1 MTGGFIMRMTKIIC
15 TMGPACDDI
24 DVLCKMIDAGMNVA
38 RFNMSHGEYDAM
50 TKRFNLVKKA
60 IQKSGQTVALL
71 LDTKGPEIRVGIF
84 EGGSVKLEPGQEYR
98 LYSTEG
104 HGDEEGVTLS
114 YPKLIDTF
122 RRDNAAIGRVI
133 LFDDGK
139 ISARVEAVEADC
151 IVTRIITGGELSN
164 RKSINIPGYTI
175 NMPYI
180 SQKDRE
186 DIEFGLKMGVNVIAA
201 SFVRS
206 ADDVIKLRDYI
217 DSLGYEDVEIISKI
231 ENQSGVDDI
240 DRIIEVSN
248 GVMVARG
255 DMGVEIPFIKLPE
268 IQKMIIR
275 KCVLA
280 GKYVITATQ
289 MLDSMT
295 TNIRPTRAE
304 ISDVANAVYD
314 GTSAVMLSGESA
326 AGLYPVE
333 SVEALNDICT
343 EAEKHEHLMMLRGAS
358 ATQTDMTAFRENICE
373 AAKTVAENIGAK
385 AIIAESKTGAVAR
398 AMARCRPNCPIIAVV
413 TGEQVCRKLCLS
425 WGVVPVLGEEKQTS
439 DEITLQAVEK
449 ALSTGVVE
457 KGDTVVIISSNKTV
471 PTSGT
476 DTLNIRI
483 V

>member
-1 MTGGFIMRMTKIIC
+1 MRMTKIIC

-24 DVLCKMIDAGMNVA
+24 DILCKMIDAGMNVA

-50 TKRFNLVKKA
+50 TKRFDTVKKA
-60 IQKSGQTVALL
+60 IEKSGKTVALL
-71 LDTKGPEIRVGIF
+71 LDTKGPEIRVGTF
-84 EGGSVKLEPGQEYR
+84 ENGSVELEPGQEYR
-98 LYSTEG
+98 LYASEG
-104 HGDEEGVTLS
+104 HGDDEGVSLS
-114 YPKLIDTF
+114 YPKLIDIF
-122 RRDNAAIGRVI
+122 RRDNTSSGRVI

-139 ISARVEAVEADC
+139 ISARVEQVEADC
-151 IVTRIITGGELSN
+151 IVTRILTGGKLSN

-180 SQKDRE
+180 SQKDRA

-280 GKYVITATQ
+280 GSTSSRRPRCSTA
-289 MLDSMT
+289 
-295 TNIRPTRAE
+295 
-304 ISDVANAVYD
+304 
-314 GTSAVMLSGESA
+314 
-326 AGLYPVE
+326 
-333 SVEALNDICT
+333 
-343 EAEKHEHLMMLRGAS
+343 
-358 ATQTDMTAFRENICE
+358 
-373 AAKTVAENIGAK
+373 
-385 AIIAESKTGAVAR
+385 
-398 AMARCRPNCPIIAVV
+398 
-413 TGEQVCRKLCLS
+413 
-425 WGVVPVLGEEKQTS
+425 
-439 DEITLQAVEK
+439 
-449 ALSTGVVE
+449 
-457 KGDTVVIISSNKTV
+457 
-471 PTSGT
+471 
-476 DTLNIRI
+476 
-483 V
+483 

>member
-1 MTGGFIMRMTKIIC
+1 MRMTKIIC
-15 TMGPACDDI
+15 TMGPACDNVDT
-24 DVLCKMIDAGMNVA
+24 LCKMIDAGMNVA

-50 TKRFNLVKKA
+50 TKRFGIVKKA
-60 IQKSGQTVALL
+60 IAKSGKTVALL
-71 LDTKGPEIRVGIF
+71 LDTKGPEIRVGTF
-84 EGGSVKLEPGQEYR
+84 EEGSVNLEEGQEYR
-98 LYSTEG
+98 LYATEG
-104 HGDEEGVTLS
+104 HGNMEGVTLS

-122 RRDNAAIGRVI
+122 RRDNASIGRTI

-151 IVTRIITGGELSN
+151 IVTRIMTGGRLSN

-180 SQKDRE
+180 SQKDRA

-240 DRIIEVSN
+240 DRIIDVSN

-326 AGLYPVE
+326 AGMYPVE
-333 SVEALNDICT
+333 SVAALNDICT
-343 EAEKHEHLMMLRGAS
+343 EAEKHENLMLLRGAS
-358 ATQTDMTAFRENICE
+358 ATQTNMTAFRENICE

-385 AIIAESKTGAVAR
+385 AIIVESKTGAVAR

-413 TGEQVCRKLCLS
+413 TGEQVCCKLCLS
-425 WGVVPVLGEEKQTS
+425 WGVNPVLGEEKQTS
-439 DEITLQAVEK
+439 DEITMQAVNK
-449 ALSTGVVE
+449 ALSTGIVE

>member
-1 MTGGFIMRMTKIIC
+1 MRMTKIVC
-15 TMGPACDDI
+15 TMGPACDNVDT
-24 DVLCKMIDAGMNVA
+24 LCKMIDAGMNVA

-50 TKRFNLVKKA
+50 TKRFGIVKEA
-60 IQKSGQTVALL
+60 IAKSGKTVALL
-71 LDTKGPEIRVGIF
+71 LDTKGPEIRVGTF
-84 EGGSVKLEPGQEYR
+84 ATGSVTLEPGQEYR
-98 LYSTEG
+98 LYATEG
-104 HGDEEGVTLS
+104 HGDGNGVSLS

-122 RRDNAAIGRVI
+122 RRDNASIGRTI
-133 LFDDGK
+133 LFDDGR

-151 IVTRIITGGELSN
+151 IVTRVITGGRLSN

-175 NMPYI
+175 HMPYI
-180 SQKDRE
+180 SQKDRA

-268 IQKMIIR
+268 LQKMIIR

-289 MLDSMT
+289 MLESMT

-326 AGLYPVE
+326 AGEYPVE
-333 SVEALNDICT
+333 SVAALSDICT
-343 EAEKHEHLMMLRGAS
+343 EAEKYEHLMLLRGAS

-385 AIIAESKTGAVAR
+385 AIIVESKTGAVAR
-398 AMARCRPNCPIIAVV
+398 AMARCRPSCPIIAVV
-413 TGEQVCRKLCLS
+413 TSEQVCCNLCLS
-425 WGVVPVLGEEKQTS
+425 WGVSPVLGEEKQTS
-439 DEITLQAVEK
+439 DEITVQAVDK
-449 ALSTGVVE
+449 ALSTGIVE

>member
-1 MTGGFIMRMTKIIC
+1 MRMTKIVC
-15 TMGPACDDI
+15 TMGPACDNEET
-24 DVLCKMIDAGMNVA
+24 LLKMIDAGMNVA

-50 TKRFNLVKKA
+50 TKRFDLVKSA
-60 IQKSGQTVALL
+60 IEKSGKTVALL
-71 LDTKGPEIRVGIF
+71 LDTKGPEIRVGTFATGAVI
-84 EGGSVKLEPGQEYR
+84 LEPGQEYR
-98 LYSTEG
+98 LYAAEG
-104 HGDEEGVTLS
+104 HGDGNGVSLS
-114 YPKLIDTF
+114 YPKLIDIF
-122 RRDNAAIGRVI
+122 RGNDNSIGRTI

-139 ISARVEAVEADC
+139 ISARVTGVEPDA
-151 IVTRIITGGELSN
+151 IVTRIITGGRLSN
-164 RKSINIPGYTI
+164 RKSINIPGYHI

-180 SQKDRE
+180 SQKDRD
-186 DIEFGLKMGVNVIAA
+186 DIAFGLKNGVNVIAA

-206 ADDVIKLRDYI
+206 ADDVKMLRDYI
-217 DSLGYEDVEIISKI
+217 DSLGYEAVEIISKI

-240 DRIIEVSN
+240 DRIIEQSN

-255 DMGVEIPFIKLPE
+255 DMGVEIPFMELPA

-289 MLDSMT
+289 MLESMT

-326 AGLYPVE
+326 AGEYPVE
-333 SVEALNDICT
+333 SVRALADICT
-343 EAEKHEHLMMLRGAS
+343 EAEKNENLMLLRGAS
-358 ATQTDMTAFRENICE
+358 ATQTDMSGFRENICE
-373 AAKTVAENIGAK
+373 AAKIVAENINAK

-413 TGEQVCRKLCLS
+413 TSAQVCRKLCLS
-425 WGVVPVLGEEKQTS
+425 WGVSPVLGEEKEST
-439 DEITLQAVEK
+439 DEITEQAVEK
-449 ALSTGVVE
+449 ALSTGIVNR
-457 KGDTVVIISSNKTV
+457 GDTVIVISSNKTV
-471 PTSGT
+471 PTAGT